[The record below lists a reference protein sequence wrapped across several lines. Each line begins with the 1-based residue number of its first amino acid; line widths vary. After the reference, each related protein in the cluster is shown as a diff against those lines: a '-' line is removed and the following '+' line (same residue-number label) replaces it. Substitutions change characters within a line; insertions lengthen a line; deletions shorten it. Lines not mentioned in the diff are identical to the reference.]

1 MNRGPQPGTAA
12 RVDFVAKARA
22 AWSDAA
28 PPEVIILAEACNA
41 ATQSAVAARV
51 GYSPGAISAVLA
63 NKYLGDMIS
72 VRARI
77 RGALMAETV
86 MCPILGE
93 IGRDRCLTEQKRPF
107 AATNSTRARLYHAC
121 KTCPNRRDQMLDQME
136 APDAAQ

>member
-1 MNRGPQPGTAA
+1 
-12 RVDFVAKARA
+12 
-22 AWSDAA
+22 
-28 PPEVIILAEACNA
+28 
-41 ATQSAVAARV
+41 
-51 GYSPGAISAVLA
+51 
-63 NKYLGDMIS
+63 MIS

-121 KTCPNRRDQMLDQME
+121 KTCPNRRDQME
-136 APDAAQ
+136 APDAAR